1 MKALVC
7 WLVVALMPALAA
19 GQGLGEAARR
29 EKERRAGKK
38 PPARVYGDQ
47 DLDGGSAAG
56 EARAEPAQGTS
67 DVTGDAAASESS
79 GGAASSSASTTGSS
93 SADDAEAKA
102 RARAEESWRARASP
116 VRAAYEAAESRVKR
130 LEVQVAELE
139 REGQKQAFIYG
150 VRGTTAAATARER
163 LEQARRELAEA
174 GRAWEDF
181 QDEARRA
188 GVPPGW
194 IR

>member
-1 MKALVC
+1 MKALAG
-7 WLVVALMPALAA
+7 WLVVAMMPALAA

-67 DVTGDAAASESS
+67 ETSGDAAASDSS
-79 GGAASSSASTTGSS
+79 GGAATSSSATGSS
-93 SADDAEAKA
+93 SADDAEVKA
-102 RARAEESWRARASP
+102 RARAEESWRARAAP